1 MKEFINRCL
10 LNSFV
15 ESFGIFH
22 QILTLVFRNN
32 EKDYNLYFLDV
43 IVESNI
49 KDFDNLSSDER
60 TLLIFMKLNLKT
72 LTRVELEDKNTLIL
86 YFSDIWI
93 KLNAAGNEYEFLQIG
108 GNSQEKVEVL
118 IVNSDGTF
126 SIF

>member
-1 MKEFINRCL
+1 
-10 LNSFV
+10 
-15 ESFGIFH
+15 
-22 QILTLVFRNN
+22 
-32 EKDYNLYFLDV
+32 
-43 IVESNI
+43 
-49 KDFDNLSSDER
+49 
-60 TLLIFMKLNLKT
+60 MKLNLKT
-72 LTRVELEDKNTLIL
+72 LTRVEIEDKEDKNTLIL